1 MSASDKKKLRKE
13 EAVAKLTERQAAEQN
28 EAKKLKLYTTIFA
41 VVVGVAADSLPPQ
54 AARDNSRHRTV
65 NSVMH
70 RFNIEIPSFK
80 NFDAPTL

>member
-41 VVVGVAADSLPPQ
+41 VVVGAMLIFALVFGISKPVS
-54 AARDNSRHRTV
+54 NSCHRG
-65 NSVMH
+65 
-70 RFNIEIPSFK
+70 
-80 NFDAPTL
+80 